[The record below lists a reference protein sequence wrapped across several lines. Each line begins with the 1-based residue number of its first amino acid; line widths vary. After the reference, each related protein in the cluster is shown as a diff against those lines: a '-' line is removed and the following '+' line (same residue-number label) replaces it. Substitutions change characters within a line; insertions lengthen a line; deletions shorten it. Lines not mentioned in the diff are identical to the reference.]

1 MFLIATKNA
10 SIRIFGGNIFE
21 QYQGRNRKNNSS
33 QQHIVTFTI
42 LPFFF
47 LVPSI
52 LKFPNLPPKYKK
64 KCQQV
69 KKFVDFNQIEN
80 NESKFTFTGADYN
93 ELRTVNVITIDSL

>member
-1 MFLIATKNA
+1 M
-10 SIRIFGGNIFE
+10 
-21 QYQGRNRKNNSS
+21 
-33 QQHIVTFTI
+33 
-42 LPFFF
+42 LPFVFLEGIFSNSTKAETEKIIQVNNTLSLSPYYLFF

-52 LKFPNLPPKYKK
+52 LKFPNLPSKYKK